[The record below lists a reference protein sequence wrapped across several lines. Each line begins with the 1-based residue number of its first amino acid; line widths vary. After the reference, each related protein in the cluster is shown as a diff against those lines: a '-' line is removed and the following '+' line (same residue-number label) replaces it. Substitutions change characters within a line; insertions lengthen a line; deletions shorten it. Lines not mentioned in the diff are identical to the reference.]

1 MVRWPI
7 DPLPHAGGSELGAPN
22 SGWARRNWSGALL
35 LLALFCAVDVGA
47 QNYTIDWFT
56 IDGGGGTSANG
67 AFAVTGT
74 IGQPAAAKSSGGN
87 YAVEGGFWSIVA
99 AVQTPGAPLL
109 KVKRAGGN
117 VEISWSASGA
127 GGFALEETGSL
138 AGTVNWST
146 VSTSPVT
153 VNDERVVTVPAGPG
167 HRFFRLRKP

>member
-1 MVRWPI
+1 M
-7 DPLPHAGGSELGAPN
+7 
-22 SGWARRNWSGALL
+22 
-35 LLALFCAVDVGA
+35 
-47 QNYTIDWFT
+47 
-56 IDGGGGTSANG
+56 
-67 AFAVTGT
+67 
-74 IGQPAAAKSSGGN
+74 
-87 YAVEGGFWSIVA
+87 EGGFWSIVA